1 LPQPTSSI
9 SGSTLARISALHVRL
24 DAPLPRQLAVGEGT
38 ALFVGG
44 WCVSPRGA
52 IHSLALV
59 MDGEEQDV
67 MEHGMPR
74 LDVFRALHPGL
85 DPFATRGIESDPDS
99 EDDPR
104 MASYRSGFWG
114 IARVAPQPGRE
125 ELKLLLRARFEDG
138 GEAEAELASIADV
151 PPEPPLD
158 LAAAAPGEGPLV
170 AICMATYNPPAQLLR
185 RQVESIRAQT
195 HPNWVCVVSD
205 DCSDPSRVADLQQL
219 LADDPRFVVSRSPR
233 RLGFYR
239 NFERALALAPEHAG
253 YVALSD
259 QDDVWHPDKLATLIE
274 RLGGA
279 QLVYSDARIIGTDG
293 RLISDTYWR
302 ERRNNHTD
310 LLSLLVANSVTGA
323 ASLFPREL
331 LRHALP
337 FPPAQFAHFH
347 DHWLGLTAL
356 ALGDIEFVERPLYDY
371 VQHDQAVLGHENAN
385 RMVTLRQRV
394 AGLRRD
400 PRERVRKWRMHYFVD
415 VCRLMQFATVLAMR
429 CGDRMAPGKRRVL
442 ERFLGADRSLPE
454 VARLGLRGGRELVGR
469 QETLGAEWMLFFAFA
484 WRRLLS
490 ATTRDRPLRGVRLDA
505 VPPPALDPKPG
516 ARTPVAP
523 GPRAIAE
530 KIAPLELA
538 VRDDAPQRV
547 NLLIPTIDLE
557 HFFGGYIAK
566 FNLAGALAERGLR
579 VRLVTVDPVSPLPR
593 SWRRTLE
600 SYSGLAGLFERVEVE
615 FGRESQGVEVSR
627 SDRFI
632 ASTWWT
638 AHIAAQAVRSL
649 DGERF
654 LYLIQEY
661 EPFTFP
667 MGTYAALAA
676 ESYNLPHDALFSSE
690 LLRDYFRRREIGV
703 YRAGASAGDAASLSF
718 ENAIT
723 AVPAPDPA
731 ELARR
736 QTRRL
741 LFYAR
746 PEPHAARNM
755 FELAVL
761 GLTRAL
767 DEGAFGDGWE
777 LNGIGSVEP
786 GRRIPLRDGLALSL
800 LPRSGQ
806 ADYAEML
813 LGHDVGISL
822 MYTPH
827 PSLVPIEMASAGMLT
842 VTNSFENKT
851 AEALTS
857 ISPNLIA
864 AEPTIEGVTAA
875 LLEAAAGVHDF
886 ERRARGA
893 AVRWKSDWKR
903 SFDDELVARL
913 RAFLDC

>member
-1 LPQPTSSI
+1 
-9 SGSTLARISALHVRL
+9 VRL
-24 DAPLPRQLAVGEGT
+24 DAPLPRELAVGGGT

-44 WCVSPRGA
+44 WCVSPAGKIESLTLLVDGA
-52 IHSLALV
+52 
-59 MDGEEQDV
+59 EQPV

-85 DPFATRGIESDPDS
+85 DPFDTRGIESDPDS
-99 EDDPR
+99 PDDPR

-114 IARVAPQPGRE
+114 IARVEPRAGRE
-125 ELKLLLRARFEDG
+125 RLGIALRARFEDG
-138 GEAEAELASIADV
+138 SEAESELASMVEVALESPTANGQRSTV
-151 PPEPPLD
+151 N
-158 LAAAAPGEGPLV
+158 GPLV
-170 AICMATYNPPAQLLR
+170 AICMATYNPPPELLRAQLD
-185 RQVESIRAQT
+185 SIRAQT
-195 HPNWVCVVSD
+195 HGNWVCVVSD
-205 DCSDPSRVADLQQL
+205 DCSDPPRFAELEQAVAG
-219 LADDPRFVVSRSPR
+219 DPRFVVSRSPC

-239 NFERALALAPEHAG
+239 NFERALSLAPADADF
-253 YVALSD
+253 VAMCD
-259 QDDVWHPDKLATLIE
+259 QDDAWHADKLESLLGRI
-274 RLGGA
+274 GGA
-279 QLVYSDARIIGTDG
+279 RLVYSDARIIDRDG

-302 ERRNNHTD
+302 ERRNNHDD

-331 LRHALP
+331 LGYALP
-337 FPPAQFAHFH
+337 FPPPQFAHFH

-371 VQHDQAVLGHENAN
+371 VQHGQAVLGHENAN
-385 RMVTLRQRV
+385 RMVTLRHRL
-394 AGLRRD
+394 GGIRRD
-400 PRERVRKWRMHYFVD
+400 PRERIRKWRMHYFVD
-415 VCRLMQFATVLAMR
+415 VCRLMQFATVLSMR
-429 CGDRMAPGKRRVL
+429 CRERMEPGKRRVL
-442 ERFLGADRSLPE
+442 DRFLGTDRSL
-454 VARLGLRGGRELVGR
+454 VSAGRLAVRGARELVGR
-469 QETLGAEWMLFFAFA
+469 PETLGAEWMLFFAFT

-490 ATTRDRPLRGVRLDA
+490 ATTRDRPVRGLRLDA

-538 VRDDAPQRV
+538 ARDDAPQRV

-566 FNLAGALAERGLR
+566 FNLASALAERGLR
-579 VRLVTVDPVSPLPR
+579 VRLLTVDPVEPLPR
-593 SWRRTLE
+593 SWQRTLE
-600 SYSGLAGLFERVEVE
+600 SYSGLGGFFDRVEVE
-615 FGRESQGVEVSR
+615 FGRESGGVEVSR
-627 SDRFI
+627 LDRFV

-638 AHIAAQAVRSL
+638 AHIADAALRSL
-649 DGERF
+649 GGAERF

-676 ESYNLPHDALFSSE
+676 ESYNLPHRALFSSE
-690 LLRDYFRRREIGV
+690 LLRDYFRRHAIGV
-703 YRAGASAGDAASLSF
+703 YASGDGDAASESF

-723 AVPAPDPA
+723 AVPPPDA
-731 ELARR
+731 AALAARH
-736 QTRRL
+736 TRRL

-755 FELAVL
+755 FELALL

-767 DEGAFGDGWE
+767 DEGAFCEGWE

-786 GRRIPLRDGLALSL
+786 GRRIPIRDGLALKL
-800 LPRSGQ
+800 LPRTGQ
-806 ADYAEML
+806 EEYAAML
-813 LGHDVGISL
+813 RDHDVGLSL

-842 VTNSFENKT
+842 VTNTFENKT
-851 AEALTS
+851 AEALGS

-864 AEPTIEGVTAA
+864 AAPTIDGVANA
-875 LLEAAAGVHDF
+875 LLEAAAGVEDY
-886 ERRARGA
+886 ERRARGS
-893 AVRWKSDWKR
+893 AVSWSSDWGR
-903 SFDDELVARL
+903 TFDDALIGRVRG
-913 RAFLDC
+913 FLDL